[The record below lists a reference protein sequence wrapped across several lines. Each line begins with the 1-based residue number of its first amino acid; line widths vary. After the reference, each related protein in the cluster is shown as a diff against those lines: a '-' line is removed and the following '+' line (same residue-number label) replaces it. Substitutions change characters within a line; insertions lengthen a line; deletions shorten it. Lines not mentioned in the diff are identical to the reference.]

1 MLHAPPP
8 GELIVTVIVRRPLV
22 VLAAALVLGV
32 SAGCGSRSS
41 TVTLGAAGPWS
52 EAFGLMNKRGMEL
65 AVDEI
70 NARRLLEGQTL
81 RLLDRNDEGDGA
93 KAATIA
99 QEFVDNPDVLAVVG
113 HVTSG
118 AMVAAAKVYDGHLAA
133 VATSATSP
141 DLSGISPWAFRV
153 ISSDSTN
160 GLDLARFVGTL
171 GRRRAAILYEND
183 AYGRGLIE
191 SFRRNF
197 DGQVVSVD
205 PISAQTSDFEP
216 YVAYYKRVKPDVV
229 FVAGTEVTGIAF
241 LREARRQALDAMY
254 VGGDG
259 WTGIVAD
266 TAASEGSYVGAP
278 FTALDPRP
286 EARRFVT
293 AYTRK
298 FGAAPDGNAALG
310 YDATMVLARAIAQA
324 GPDRKRIRDYLAS
337 LDAESAYPGV
347 TGPIRFLENGDPV
360 GKSLVMTRVHLGSLL
375 VEKSR

>member
-1 MLHAPPP
+1 MLHAPPS
-8 GELIVTVIVRRPLV
+8 GEQIVTATVRRPV
-22 VLAAALVLGV
+22 VALATLLVLIAP
-32 SAGCGSRSS
+32 AGCGGRSS

-70 NARRLLEGQTL
+70 NARGLIEGRTL

-93 KAATIA
+93 RAAAIA
-99 QEFVDNPDVLAVVG
+99 QEFVNTPEVLAVVG

-171 GRRRAAILYEND
+171 GRRRAAIVYEND

-197 DGQVVSVD
+197 DGQVVSID

-229 FVAGTEVTGIAF
+229 FIAGTEVTGIAF
-241 LREARRQALDAMY
+241 LREARRQALDAVY

-259 WTGIVAD
+259 WTGIVVD
-266 TAASEGSYVGAP
+266 TAASEGAYVGAP
-278 FTALDPRP
+278 FTALDPRT
-286 EARRFVT
+286 EARRFVA

-298 FGAAPDGNAALG
+298 FGTAPDGNAALG
-310 YDATMVLARAIAQA
+310 YDATMVLATAIAQA
-324 GPDRKRIRDYLAS
+324 GPDRARIRDHLAS
-337 LDAESAYPGV
+337 LDARSAYPGV
-347 TGPIRFLENGDPV
+347 TGPIRFLDTGDPV

-375 VEKSR
+375 VERRR